1 MELTPILVVTIPAV
15 LTFAGVLVTQ
25 SAKRAAQRDEK
36 YTQLSDRVDSLE
48 KRLTAMS
55 ATLRSEQ
62 TFSHILVLE
71 AHLAIQILESLD
83 QYLEDYEDILPTGA
97 PDREQVQR
105 IISRLKDAIARR
117 PGGAPGSEHVI

>member
-36 YTQLSDRVDSLE
+36 YTQLSDRVDDLE
-48 KRLTAMS
+48 KRLTAMGV
-55 ATLRSEQ
+55 ALRSEQ

-71 AHLAIQILESLD
+71 AHLAIQLLESMA
-83 QYLEDYEDILPTGA
+83 QYLENYADMLPSGA
-97 PDREQVQR
+97 PELEQVQR
-105 IISRLKDAIARR
+105 IIHKLKTAIARR